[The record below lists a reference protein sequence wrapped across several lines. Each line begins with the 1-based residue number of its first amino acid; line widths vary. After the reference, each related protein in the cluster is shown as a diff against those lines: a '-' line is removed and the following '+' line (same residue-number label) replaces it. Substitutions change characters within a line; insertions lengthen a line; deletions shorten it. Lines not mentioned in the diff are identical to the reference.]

1 MTVKIR
7 FQLQIFIVFAV
18 ISFSTSNILFA
29 QDTILNKYGLWV
41 IKESRTLNSTIM
53 SDNNKQMV
61 DIKKLIPNI
70 ILDLRYAT
78 TNNFMHRKLYPAV
91 TTTYLRLPVSY
102 THLRAHETVL
112 DLVCRLLLE
121 KKKKKQT

>member
-1 MTVKIR
+1 MIVKIR
-7 FQLQIFIVFAV
+7 LRFQIIAFAV

-41 IKESRTLNSTIM
+41 IKDIRTLKSTSM
-53 SDNNKQMV
+53 TDQNKQIV

-78 TNNFMHRKLYPAV
+78 SNNFMHRKLYPAV
-91 TTTYLRLPVSY
+91 TTTYLRFP
-102 THLRAHETVL
+102 AA
-112 DLVCRLLLE
+112 
-121 KKKKKQT
+121 KAFAA